1 MDLKTILFSK
11 ENGIAWIR
19 FNRPEKLNALNGNVY
34 QDLDKVLENCA
45 ADDKVRV
52 LVLTGNETAFA
63 AGADIDQMAAGDIN
77 TAYKFTDEYIPIQE
91 RLADF
96 AKPTIAAIA
105 GYALG
110 GGMEAALCC
119 DFRIAAQT
127 AVVGFPEIN
136 LGIIPGGGGTQRLP
150 RLINYS
156 MAAEMIMLGG
166 VMKAEKAHQ
175 IGLLNRVVPVSE
187 LEDAVK
193 AFAKELMARP
203 PIALRAAKIAM
214 RKGLN
219 TSLKDG
225 IQMEQNLFCM
235 LFGTTDQKEG
245 MASFL
250 EKRKAQFTGN

>member
-19 FNRPEKLNALNGNVY
+19 FNRPEKLNALNENVY

-63 AGADIDQMAAGDIN
+63 AGADIDQMATGDIN

-136 LGIIPGGGGTQRLP
+136 LGIIPGGGGGP
-150 RLINYS
+150 RDYH
-156 MAAEMIMLGG
+156 G
-166 VMKAEKAHQ
+166 
-175 IGLLNRVVPVSE
+175 
-187 LEDAVK
+187 
-193 AFAKELMARP
+193 
-203 PIALRAAKIAM
+203 
-214 RKGLN
+214 
-219 TSLKDG
+219 
-225 IQMEQNLFCM
+225 
-235 LFGTTDQKEG
+235 
-245 MASFL
+245 
-250 EKRKAQFTGN
+250 